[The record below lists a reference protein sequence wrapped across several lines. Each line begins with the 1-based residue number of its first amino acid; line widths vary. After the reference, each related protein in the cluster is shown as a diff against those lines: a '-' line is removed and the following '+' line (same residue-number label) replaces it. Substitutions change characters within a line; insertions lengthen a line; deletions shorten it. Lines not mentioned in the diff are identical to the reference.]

1 MSLPRLDPQRSFF
14 ETEEVFARLGKA
26 GGAERFRF
34 FAERIWPQLVRRRPE
49 LEKMYCADNGRPA
62 EEPVRMLSVLILQFM
77 ERMPDRQAAEACQYD
92 LRWKLALGMEVDEP
106 AFHATSLVKFRD
118 RLLAHGLERLGFE
131 AVLEEMRA
139 AGLFA
144 QAYETAVGLDAHHR
158 AGQPDELAGMCA
170 RDVAAGVGGTGR
182 GGDVAAARGVDALVE
197 AVRGEQGGLQEF
209 GRTLAAEDE
218 PGGAGCV
225 GTAELGERSGR
236 RVSGGR
242 SGAVVATRV

>member
-106 AFHATSLVKFRD
+106 AFTR
-118 RLLAHGLERLGFE
+118 
-131 AVLEEMRA
+131 
-139 AGLFA
+139 
-144 QAYETAVGLDAHHR
+144 QAWSSFGIGCWPTGWSGWASR
-158 AGQPDELAGMCA
+158 RCWRRCA
-170 RDVAAGVGGTGR
+170 RRAICPSIRNSGWTR
-182 GGDVAAARGVDALVE
+182 
-197 AVRGEQGGLQEF
+197 
-209 GRTLAAEDE
+209 RTLSDWS
-218 PGGAGCV
+218 AG
-225 GTAELGERSGR
+225 
-236 RVSGGR
+236 
-242 SGAVVATRV
+242 

>member
-139 AGLFA
+139 AGYLPKHTK
-144 QAYETAVGLDAHHR
+144 QRLDSTHIIGLVSRMSWLECVRETLRLAVSR
-158 AGQPDELAGMCA
+158 AP
-170 RDVAAGVGGTGR
+170 
-182 GGDVAAARGVDALVE
+182 
-197 AVRGEQGGLQEF
+197 EQGNSRRSQREKGVRRRLERPFARKRTAFSDRQRIAPCCSADA
-209 GRTLAAEDE
+209 GRDTD
-218 PGGAGCV
+218 C
-225 GTAELGERSGR
+225 
-236 RVSGGR
+236 
-242 SGAVVATRV
+242 